1 VKAEVV
7 RRISYRFDSCR
18 GHQLN
23 IISYIRLRGHILKF
37 KITYECRTGENVYQ
51 DTFEV
56 ETEGSKVP
64 DKYDP
69 EVNAIASEK
78 TNKFKSEGQFG
89 LKILDISPL
98 GE

>member
-1 VKAEVV
+1 M
-7 RRISYRFDSCR
+7 
-18 GHQLN
+18 
-23 IISYIRLRGHILKF
+23 KF
-37 KITYECRTGENVYQ
+37 KITYECRTGEKVYQ
-51 DTFEV
+51 DTFEF

-69 EVNAIASEK
+69 ELNAIASEK
-78 TNKFKSEGQFG
+78 SNNFISEGQFG